1 MSGTGKRSTAAV
13 PPRKQENP
21 TVFPVATVSGAA
33 RRPEMPGMS
42 RAGRGAGSPGV
53 LHRPTSQQS
62 TSAKR
67 MPAEERL
74 PEGAL
79 AADPPLQP
87 TPQLLKELETESAK
101 LETAT
106 PAQILQWA
114 VERFGSKL
122 TMATAFGPE
131 GCVVLH
137 LLAEIGPQT
146 YIFNLDTGYQFPE
159 TLELRDRIA
168 KRYGI
173 EVDLAKPKLTVEE
186 FETQHGGPIY
196 KSDPDRCCFERKVVV
211 LRKAIRGKHAWI
223 SAIRRDQSPDRATA
237 PIISWD
243 DRFQLVKINPLA
255 NCTTGDIWKMIVDHE
270 IPYNPLH
277 DQGFTSIGCQPC
289 TRAVLFG
296 EDERAGR
303 WSGREK
309 TECGL
314 HSLGQFKK

>member
-1 MSGTGKRSTAAV
+1 MQGKPSTPAV
-13 PPRKQENP
+13 PPRKQQNS
-21 TVFPVATVSGAA
+21 TVSPVATASGTV
-33 RRPEMPGMS
+33 RRPETPGMS
-42 RAGRGAGSPGV
+42 LAGQGAGLPGV
-53 LHRPTSQQS
+53 LHKPTSKQP
-62 TSAKR
+62 TSAKK
-67 MPAEERL
+67 MPAEKRL
-74 PEGAL
+74 LEGAL

-87 TPQLLKELETESAK
+87 TSQLLKELKAESAN

-137 LLAEIGPQT
+137 LLADIAPQT

-159 TLELRDRIA
+159 TLELRERIA

-173 EVDLAKPKLTVEE
+173 EVDLAKPNLTVEE

-196 KSDPDRCCFERKVVV
+196 KSDPDRCCFERKIVV

-237 PIISWD
+237 PIVSWD
-243 DRFQLVKINPLA
+243 DHFQLVKINPLA

-303 WSGREK
+303 WSGTEK